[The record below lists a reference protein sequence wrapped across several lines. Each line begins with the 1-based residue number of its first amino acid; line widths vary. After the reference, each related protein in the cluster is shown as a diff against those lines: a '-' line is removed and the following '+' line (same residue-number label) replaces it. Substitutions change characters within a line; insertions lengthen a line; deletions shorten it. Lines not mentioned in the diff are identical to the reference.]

1 MKMVLILP
9 QLVLFIF
16 SVPKR
21 VLKPLRRHKH
31 RKRKKKKQEVSKEKE
46 SNSSHSIPSSSTLS
60 FNHILPKTTK
70 RPALAK
76 DFFPAGMVKLL
87 EFH

>member
-1 MKMVLILP
+1 MKKVLIFTTTCI
-9 QLVLFIF
+9 VYF

-31 RKRKKKKQEVSKEKE
+31 RKRKKKKQEVSREKE

-76 DFFPAGMVKLL
+76 DFFPAGMT
-87 EFH
+87 